1 MINFTSLEFIF
12 RFLLVFL
19 PVYFL
24 VPKKAKNW
32 VMFIGSL
39 IFYAFGEP
47 IPVLLLVALTV
58 LNYLFGSRCFNF
70 PLNYSDSY
78 AQKMLKRKTL
88 TAIVIDISVLVVF
101 KAVSIFVDN
110 SLFPLGLSFYIFKMI
125 SYQMDIMKRNI
136 PVKPTFVQTA
146 AYFTLF
152 AQVTQGP
159 IMRYEDGE
167 FFNEKEPSW
176 EKAEEGLKYF
186 IIGFAM
192 KTLLADRIGILWND
206 LSMYGYESI
215 STPLAWLGTLA
226 YSFELYFDFWGY
238 SLMASGIMVAMGFD
252 FVRNFDHPYASKTVS
267 EFYRRWH
274 MTLGSFFR
282 DYVYFPLGG
291 SRCDKNRMV
300 LNLAIVWLLTGIWH
314 GNGLNFLIWGA
325 VLGIFIILEKLFFGK
340 FMQNSK
346 ILGHLYLIVVI
357 PLSWVIFAIS
367 DIKQLG
373 IYFGRL
379 FPFFGIGGS
388 VVNSSDILQY
398 LENYWWMF
406 VIAII
411 LCIPGVTKLYQKF
424 SKSVV
429 VTIGLFL
436 LFWISIYF
444 SASSAGNPFMYLNF

>member
-1 MINFTSLEFIF
+1 MVNFTSLQFIF
-12 RFLLVFL
+12 RFLIVFL

-24 VPKKAKNW
+24 VPARAKNW
-32 VMFIGSL
+32 VMLFGSL
-39 IFYAFGEP
+39 VFYAFGEP
-47 IPVLLLVALTV
+47 IFIILLIALTV
-58 LNYLFGSRCFNF
+58 INFLLADRCYSFSRNV
-70 PLNYSDSY
+70 SESY
-78 AQKMLKRKTL
+78 FEKKRKWLTL
-88 TAIVIDISVLVVF
+88 TAVVIDLSVLVVF
-101 KAVSIFVDN
+101 KALAVFVDG
-110 SLFPLGLSFYIFKMI
+110 SLLPLGLSFYIFKMI
-125 SYQMDIMKRNI
+125 SYQVDVMRKDI
-136 PVKPTFVQTA
+136 PVRPTFVQTA

-167 FFNEKEPSW
+167 FFNEKKPTW
-176 EKAEEGLKYF
+176 EKAEEGLKLF
-186 IIGFAM
+186 ILGFAM

-238 SLMASGIMVAMGFD
+238 SLMASGIMVAMGFE
-252 FVRNFDHPYASKTVS
+252 FVRNFDHPYASKSIS

-274 MTLGSFFR
+274 VTLGSFFR

-291 SRCDKNRMV
+291 SRCNKGRMV
-300 LNLAIVWLLTGIWH
+300 INLAVVWLLTGIWH
-314 GNGLNFLIWGA
+314 GNGVNFLIWGA
-325 VLGIFIILEKLFFGK
+325 VLGVFIILEKLFFGK

-346 ILGHLYLIVVI
+346 VIGHIYTIAVI
-357 PLSWVIFAIS
+357 PLTWVVFAIG

-379 FPFFGIGGS
+379 FPFFGIGS
-388 VVNSSDILQY
+388 EVVNSQDIWQY
-398 LENYWWMF
+398 LGNYGWMF
-406 VIAII
+406 AIAIA
-411 LCIPGVTKLYQKF
+411 LCIPGITKLYRKF
-424 SKSVV
+424 SKSPVV
-429 VTIGLFL
+429 VVCLFA